1 MNTQLRPLS
10 AFVFGLGLV
19 FLSFKMPDSK
29 AFTVNHPFIQSANFD
44 DSLYN
49 CVLNGTLTKEER
61 RNISHFKIAKKVKL
75 ISFSRK
81 VAIATPID
89 KNMLASQY
97 LKDEVTLT
105 DSQIDELTEILYNYN
120 YSKDLKVFGSTHN
133 DCYEPRHSII
143 FLNSSDKVFGY
154 FEICFECKNST
165 TLPSGENMGKFC
177 SNKYELLKNFFK
189 SAGVQFFEE
198 ELEE

>member
-1 MNTQLRPLS
+1 MKIQRRFP
-10 AFVFGLGLV
+10 AYFVLGFGLV
-19 FLSFKMPDSK
+19 FLSCKLPDSTVS
-29 AFTVNHPFIQSANFD
+29 FTNQHFVRSADFG

-89 KNMLASQY
+89 KNMLASRY
-97 LKDEVTLT
+97 LKDEITLT

-120 YSKDLKVFGSTHN
+120 YSTGLKLWTISHGS
-133 DCYEPRHSII
+133 CYEPRHSIV

-154 FEICFECKNST
+154 FEICFECRNAT
-165 TLPSGENMGKFC
+165 TLPAGENIGTFC
-177 SNKYELLKNFFK
+177 ADKYELLKDYFK

-198 ELEE
+198 EREE